1 MRMITPTEVR
11 PHHID
16 GSPHRFYA
24 WANGNTASLVRFLL
38 PDAIAPIGSYG
49 AEDGLYEIATITPD
63 GAWVDVVG
71 YLDETGVQR
80 ELERRQD
87 EPAGMVYEY

>member
-1 MRMITPTEVR
+1 MRMITPTAVR

-24 WANGNTASLVRFLL
+24 WANGNTASLVRFG
-38 PDAIAPIGSYG
+38 APGCRAGSYG
-49 AEDGLYEIATITPD
+49 AEDGLYEMATLTPD

>member
-1 MRMITPTEVR
+1 MRIITPTEVR
-11 PHHID
+11 PHKID
-16 GSPHRFYA
+16 GTPHRLYA
-24 WANGNTASLVRFLL
+24 WANGNTASLVRFLD
-38 PDAIAPIGSYG
+38 PGGMCSQG
-49 AEDGLYEIATITPD
+49 ARGGLYEIATMTPD
-63 GAWVDVVG
+63 GGTVDVVG